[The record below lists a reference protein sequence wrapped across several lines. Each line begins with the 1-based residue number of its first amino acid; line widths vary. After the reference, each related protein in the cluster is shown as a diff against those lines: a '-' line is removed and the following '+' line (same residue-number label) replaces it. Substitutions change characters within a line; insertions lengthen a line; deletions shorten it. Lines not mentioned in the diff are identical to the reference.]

1 MNSKDVIKQFNDYIG
16 MKNRISWVEKW
27 SKILTKRS
35 KDDFVRFF
43 NMNIVSGTYP
53 HGLSNKYVI
62 ISSNDSIRNVLAIGK
77 SETEMIKNKSVV
89 EQNKFISPG
98 SKPNMIKTFDYI
110 ENKYIY
116 VDFHKFTP
124 IVGIE
129 ITDTN
134 SESIT
139 NFLKGIS
146 KING

>member
-16 MKNRISWVEKW
+16 VKNRLSWVEKW

-53 HGLSNKYVI
+53 YGLSNKYVI

-77 SETEMIKNKSVV
+77 SDTEMIKNKSVV
-89 EQNKFISPG
+89 EQNKFIYPG
-98 SKPNMIKTFDYI
+98 SKPDMIKTFDYI

-116 VDFHKFTP
+116 IDFHKFTP

-129 ITDTN
+129 ITETN

>member
-1 MNSKDVIKQFNDYIG
+1 MNSKDVIKQFIEYIG
-16 MKNRISWVEKW
+16 KKNRLSWIEKW

-53 HGLSNKYVI
+53 YGLSDKYVI
-62 ISSNDSIRNVLAIGK
+62 ISSNDLLRNVLAIGK
-77 SETEMIKNKSVV
+77 TDTENIKNKSIV

-98 SKPNMIKTFDYI
+98 NKPDMIKTFDYI

-116 VDFHKFTP
+116 VDFHKFIP
-124 IVGIE
+124 IVGME
-129 ITDTN
+129 IVEEN
-134 SESIT
+134 SDSIT
-139 NFLKGIS
+139 NFLRGIS

>member
-1 MNSKDVIKQFNDYIG
+1 MNSKDVIKQFSDYIG
-16 MKNRISWVEKW
+16 VKNRLSWVEKW

-43 NMNIVSGTYP
+43 NMNIVSGTCPY
-53 HGLSNKYVI
+53 GLSNKYVI

-129 ITDTN
+129 ITETN

>member
-129 ITDTN
+129 ITETN

>member
-16 MKNRISWVEKW
+16 VKNRLSWVEKW

-35 KDDFVRFF
+35 KDDFVKFF

-53 HGLSNKYVI
+53 YGLSNKYVI

-77 SETEMIKNKSVV
+77 SETEKIKNKSVV

-124 IVGIE
+124 IVGME
-129 ITDTN
+129 ITETN

>member
-1 MNSKDVIKQFNDYIG
+1 MNSKDVIKQFIDYIG
-16 MKNRISWVEKW
+16 KKNRLSWIEKW

-53 HGLSNKYVI
+53 YGLSDKYVI
-62 ISSNDSIRNVLAIGK
+62 ISSNDSLRNVLAIGK
-77 SETEMIKNKSVV
+77 SDTDNIKNKSIV

-98 SKPNMIKTFDYI
+98 NKPDMIKTFDYI

-116 VDFHKFTP
+116 VDFHKFIP
-124 IVGIE
+124 IVGME
-129 ITDTN
+129 IVEEN
-134 SESIT
+134 SDSIT
-139 NFLKGIS
+139 NFLRGIS

>member
-1 MNSKDVIKQFNDYIG
+1 MNSKGVIKQFNDYIG
-16 MKNRISWVEKW
+16 VKNRLSWVEKW

-43 NMNIVSGTYP
+43 NMNIVSGAYP
-53 HGLSNKYVI
+53 YGLSNKYVI

-77 SETEMIKNKSVV
+77 SETEAIKNKSVV

-98 SKPNMIKTFDYI
+98 SKPDMIKTFDYI

-116 VDFHKFTP
+116 IDFHKFTP

-129 ITDTN
+129 ITETN

>member
-1 MNSKDVIKQFNDYIG
+1 MNRKDVIKQFNDYIG
-16 MKNRISWVEKW
+16 MKDRISWVEKW

-124 IVGIE
+124 IVGME
-129 ITDTN
+129 ITETN

>member
-16 MKNRISWVEKW
+16 VKNRLSWVEKW

-35 KDDFVRFF
+35 KDDFVKFF

-53 HGLSNKYVI
+53 YGLSNKYVI

-77 SETEMIKNKSVV
+77 SEIEKIKNKSVV
-89 EQNKFISPG
+89 VQNKFISPG

-124 IVGIE
+124 IVGME
-129 ITDTN
+129 ITETN

>member
-1 MNSKDVIKQFNDYIG
+1 MNSKDIIKQFNDYIG
-16 MKNRISWVEKW
+16 MKNRLSWVEKW
-27 SKILTKRS
+27 SKILTKRT

-53 HGLSNKYVI
+53 YGLSNKYVI

-124 IVGIE
+124 IVGME

>member
-124 IVGIE
+124 IVGME
-129 ITDTN
+129 ITETN

>member
-1 MNSKDVIKQFNDYIG
+1 
-16 MKNRISWVEKW
+16 
-27 SKILTKRS
+27 
-35 KDDFVRFF
+35 
-43 NMNIVSGTYP
+43 
-53 HGLSNKYVI
+53 
-62 ISSNDSIRNVLAIGK
+62 
-77 SETEMIKNKSVV
+77 MIKNKSVV

-129 ITDTN
+129 ITETN

>member
-16 MKNRISWVEKW
+16 VKNRLSWVEKW

-53 HGLSNKYVI
+53 YGLSNKYVI

-77 SETEMIKNKSVV
+77 SDTEMIKNKSVV

-98 SKPNMIKTFDYI
+98 SKPDMIKTFDYI

-116 VDFHKFTP
+116 IDFHKFTP

-129 ITDTN
+129 ITETN

>member
-1 MNSKDVIKQFNDYIG
+1 MNSKDIIKQFNEYIG
-16 MKNRISWVEKW
+16 MKNRLSWVEKW

-35 KDDFVRFF
+35 KDDFVKFF

-53 HGLSNKYVI
+53 YGLSNKYVI

-77 SETEMIKNKSVV
+77 SETEKIKNKSVV

-124 IVGIE
+124 IVGME
-129 ITDTN
+129 ITETN

>member
-1 MNSKDVIKQFNDYIG
+1 MNRKDVIKQFNDYIG
-16 MKNRISWVEKW
+16 MKHRISWVEKW

-124 IVGIE
+124 IVGME
-129 ITDTN
+129 ITETN

>member
-16 MKNRISWVEKW
+16 VKNRLSWVEKW

-53 HGLSNKYVI
+53 YGLSNKYVI

-77 SETEMIKNKSVV
+77 SDIEMIKNKSVV
-89 EQNKFISPG
+89 EQNKFIYPG
-98 SKPNMIKTFDYI
+98 SKPDMIKTFDYI

-116 VDFHKFTP
+116 IDFHKFTP

-129 ITDTN
+129 ITETN

>member
-1 MNSKDVIKQFNDYIG
+1 MNSKDIIKQFNDYIG
-16 MKNRISWVEKW
+16 VKNRLSWVEKW

-53 HGLSNKYVI
+53 YGLSNKYVI

-124 IVGIE
+124 IVGME
-129 ITDTN
+129 ITETN

>member
-16 MKNRISWVEKW
+16 VKNRLSWVEKW

-53 HGLSNKYVI
+53 YGLSNKYVI

>member
-16 MKNRISWVEKW
+16 VKNRLSWVEKW

-35 KDDFVRFF
+35 KDDFVKFF

-53 HGLSNKYVI
+53 YGLSNKYVI
-62 ISSNDSIRNVLAIGK
+62 ISSNDSIRNVLAIGR

-129 ITDTN
+129 ITETN

>member
-16 MKNRISWVEKW
+16 VKNRLSWVEKW

-35 KDDFVRFF
+35 KDDFVKFF

-53 HGLSNKYVI
+53 YGLSNKYVI

-77 SETEMIKNKSVV
+77 SEIEKIKNKSVV

-124 IVGIE
+124 IVGME
-129 ITDTN
+129 ITETN

>member
-16 MKNRISWVEKW
+16 VKNRLSWVEKW

-35 KDDFVRFF
+35 KDDFVKFF

-53 HGLSNKYVI
+53 YGLSNKYVI

-77 SETEMIKNKSVV
+77 SEIEKIKNKSVV

-116 VDFHKFTP
+116 VDFRKFTP
-124 IVGIE
+124 IVGME
-129 ITDTN
+129 ITETN
-134 SESIT
+134 SKSIT

>member
-1 MNSKDVIKQFNDYIG
+1 MNSKDIIKQFNDYIG
-16 MKNRISWVEKW
+16 VKNRLSWVEKW

-53 HGLSNKYVI
+53 YGLSNKYVI

-77 SETEMIKNKSVV
+77 SETEKIKNKSVV

-124 IVGIE
+124 IVGME
-129 ITDTN
+129 ITETN

>member
-1 MNSKDVIKQFNDYIG
+1 MNRKGVIKQFSDYIG
-16 MKNRISWVEKW
+16 VKNRLSWVEKW
-27 SKILTKRS
+27 SKILTKRA
-35 KDDFVRFF
+35 KDDFVKFF

-53 HGLSNKYVI
+53 YGLSNKYVI

-77 SETEMIKNKSVV
+77 SDTEKIKNKSVV

-116 VDFHKFTP
+116 INFHKFTP
-124 IVGIE
+124 IVGME
-129 ITDTN
+129 ITEVN
-134 SESIT
+134 SKSIT

>member
-1 MNSKDVIKQFNDYIG
+1 MNSKDVIKQFIDYIG
-16 MKNRISWVEKW
+16 KKNRLSWIEKW

-53 HGLSNKYVI
+53 YGLSDKYVI

-77 SETEMIKNKSVV
+77 SDTENIKNKSIV

-98 SKPNMIKTFDYI
+98 NKPDMIKTFDYI

-116 VDFHKFTP
+116 VDFHKFIP
-124 IVGIE
+124 IVGME
-129 ITDTN
+129 IVEEN
-134 SESIT
+134 SDSIT
-139 NFLKGIS
+139 NFLRGIS

>member
-53 HGLSNKYVI
+53 YGLSNKYVI

-124 IVGIE
+124 IVGME
-129 ITDTN
+129 ITETN
-134 SESIT
+134 SGSIT

>member
-1 MNSKDVIKQFNDYIG
+1 MNSKDVIKQFIDYIG
-16 MKNRISWVEKW
+16 KKNRLSWIEKW

-53 HGLSNKYVI
+53 YGLSDKYVI
-62 ISSNDSIRNVLAIGK
+62 ISSNDSLRNVLAIGK
-77 SETEMIKNKSVV
+77 SDTENIKNKSIV

-98 SKPNMIKTFDYI
+98 NKPDMIKTFDYI

-116 VDFHKFTP
+116 VDFHKFIP
-124 IVGIE
+124 IVGME
-129 ITDTN
+129 IVEEN
-134 SESIT
+134 SDSIT
-139 NFLKGIS
+139 NFLRGIS

>member
-16 MKNRISWVEKW
+16 VKNRLSWVEKW

-53 HGLSNKYVI
+53 YGLSNKYVI

-98 SKPNMIKTFDYI
+98 SKPDMIKTFDYI

>member
-1 MNSKDVIKQFNDYIG
+1 MNSKDVIKQFSDYIG
-16 MKNRISWVEKW
+16 MKNRLSWVEKW

-77 SETEMIKNKSVV
+77 SETEKIKNKSVV

-98 SKPNMIKTFDYI
+98 SKPNMIKTFNYI

-124 IVGIE
+124 IVGME
-129 ITDTN
+129 ITETN

>member
-1 MNSKDVIKQFNDYIG
+1 MNSKDIIKQFNDYIG
-16 MKNRISWVEKW
+16 MKNRLSWVEKW
-27 SKILTKRS
+27 SKILTKRT
-35 KDDFVRFF
+35 KDDFVKFF

-53 HGLSNKYVI
+53 YGLSNKYVI

-124 IVGIE
+124 IVGME
-129 ITDTN
+129 ITETN

>member
-16 MKNRISWVEKW
+16 VKNRLSWVEKW

-35 KDDFVRFF
+35 KDDFVKFF

-53 HGLSNKYVI
+53 YGLSNKYVI

-77 SETEMIKNKSVV
+77 SETEKIKNKSVV

-116 VDFHKFTP
+116 VDFRKFTP
-124 IVGIE
+124 IVGME
-129 ITDTN
+129 ITETN